1 MPRTAAQLPRHEL
14 IGLAV
19 RVSDAT
25 DPDLVGIEGTVLDET
40 TNTLVIGVGGRT
52 WQVPK
57 AVATFEFE
65 LPDSEA
71 DDPDASGSAVVTVE
85 GKRLVARPARRTE
98 RRGDST
104 WR

>member
-1 MPRTAAQLPRHEL
+1 MPRTAATLARHEL
-14 IGLAV
+14 IGLDA

-25 DPDLVGIEGTVLDET
+25 DPGLVSIEGEVVDET
-40 TNTLVIGVGGRT
+40 TNTLVIGAGGRT

-65 LPDSEA
+65 LPDGEG
-71 DDPDASGSAVVTVE
+71 DDPDVGDSAVVTVE
-85 GKRLVARPARRTE
+85 GARLVARPARRTE

>member
-1 MPRTAAQLPRHEL
+1 MSRTAVTLPRHEL

-25 DPDLVGIEGTVLDET
+25 DPGLVGIEGTVVNET
-40 TNTLVIGVGGRT
+40 TNTLVIGAGGRT

-57 AVATFEFE
+57 AAVTFEFE
-65 LPDSEA
+65 LPDGA
-71 DDPDASGSAVVTVE
+71 GDDPDSGASTVVTVE
-85 GKRLVARPARRTE
+85 GVRLVARPARRTE

>member
-1 MPRTAAQLPRHEL
+1 MSRTAAQLPRHEL

-25 DPDLVGIEGTVLDET
+25 DPGLVDIEGTVLDET
-40 TNTLVIGVGGRT
+40 TKTLVIGVGGRT

-65 LPDSEA
+65 LPDGEE
-71 DDPDASGSAVVTVE
+71 DDPADGTSAIVTVE
-85 GKRLVARPARRTE
+85 GQRLVARPARRTE